1 MIQRQITNEHRK
13 YQTSRERGKG
23 NSLLTE
29 GKESEERGN
38 ATNEVFIHPNGNGEQ
53 WNYPIGRNENP
64 N

>member
-13 YQTSRERGKG
+13 YQTTRGRGKG

-38 ATNEVFIHPNGNGEQ
+38 ATNKLLIHPDGNGEQ
-53 WNYPIGRNENP
+53 
-64 N
+64 